1 MDGNVQLNKFVTLHI
16 FILIFM
22 GAFTLNVKSVLNENI
37 GGIIGGT
44 LGVKWVIVYVK
55 WMLA

>member
-1 MDGNVQLNKFVTLHI
+1 MHISWDGNVQLNKFVTLHI

-22 GAFTLNVKSVLNENI
+22 GAFTLNVNSVLNENI

-44 LGVKWVIVYVK
+44 QC
-55 WMLA
+55 

>member
-1 MDGNVQLNKFVTLHI
+1 MDGNVQLNKCVTLHI
-16 FILIFM
+16 FMLIFM

-37 GGIIGGT
+37 GGIIGGNWI
-44 LGVKWVIVYVK
+44 KWVIFYVK